1 MKTPHE
7 STRVRLEG
15 LLLDLDGVC
24 WVAEAAI
31 EGAALV
37 IEELK
42 ASGLPLRF
50 VTNTTRRSRHA
61 LAEKARRLDLPIEAE
76 EILTAPQAALAWL
89 RARGLPRCRLLVDPC
104 LLEEL
109 SELPRDDTH
118 PEIILLG
125 DREEEWSEELLQS
138 LFDQL
143 MAGAELVALH
153 KGRYWQTADRLR
165 LDLGVYV
172 AGLEYATGKSAHVM
186 GKPSCEFFAQAA
198 AALQL
203 TGTSLERIAMVGDDV
218 LSDVGGAQDCGLR
231 GVLVR
236 TGKYRADAVARSG
249 VKPDFVLDSI
259 ADVPG
264 LLGLG

>member
-1 MKTPHE
+1 MTAAQGAPPL
-7 STRVRLEG
+7 RIDG

-24 WVAEAAI
+24 WIGEAPVERASAAI
-31 EGAALV
+31 EK
-37 IEELK
+37 LK
-42 ASGLPLRF
+42 AAGLPLRF

-61 LAEKARRLDLPIEAE
+61 LATKARRLGLPIEEE

-89 RARGLPRCRLLVDPC
+89 RNRGLPRCRLLVDPC

-109 SELPRDDTH
+109 SELPRDEDH
-118 PEIILLG
+118 PEFILLG
-125 DREEEWSEELLQS
+125 DREEGWSEELLQS
-138 LFDQL
+138 IFEQL
-143 MAGAELVALH
+143 MEGAELVALH

-198 AALQL
+198 AALEL
-203 TGTSLERIAMVGDDV
+203 TGTSLQRIAMVGDDV
-218 LSDVGGAQDCGLR
+218 LSDVGGAQECGLR

-249 VKPDFVLDSI
+249 VTPDFVVDSI

-264 LLGLG
+264 LLGID